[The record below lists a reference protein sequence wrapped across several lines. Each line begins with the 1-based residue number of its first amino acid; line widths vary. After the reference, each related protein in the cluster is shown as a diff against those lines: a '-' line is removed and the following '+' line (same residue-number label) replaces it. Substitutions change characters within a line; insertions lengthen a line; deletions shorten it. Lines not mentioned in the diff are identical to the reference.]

1 MLSKLKR
8 YQAIDI
14 HLLLNQVIKEN
25 EKTILTLNQAQ
36 MYDKGVT
43 DIDAPN
49 YKEQY
54 AESTKRQKLK
64 KATYKKIDFVTL
76 RWDGDFY
83 ESMKIILFNDNFVIT
98 ADDLK
103 WANWLEP
110 NTRFGKALGLTDE
123 SKSKL
128 RDLVRDSIIRKVRN
142 V

>member
-1 MLSKLKR
+1 MLNKLKK

-14 HLLLNQVIKEN
+14 RLLLNQAIKEN
-25 EKTILTLNQAQ
+25 EKAILQLNQDQ
-36 MYDKGVT
+36 MYIKGVT

-49 YKEQY
+49 YKERY
-54 AESTKRQKLK
+54 AESTKKQKLK
-64 KATYKKIDFVTL
+64 KATYKKVDFVTL

-83 ESMKIILFNDNFVIT
+83 ESMKIILFEDNFVIS

-123 SKSKL
+123 SMTQL
-128 RDLVRDSIIRKVRN
+128 RELVKDSIIRKIRQ
-142 V
+142 

>member
-1 MLSKLKR
+1 VLSNLKK
-8 YQAIDI
+8 YQTLDI
-14 HLLLNQVIKEN
+14 HQLLNMVIKEN
-25 EKTILTLNQAQ
+25 EKGIIKLNQDQ
-36 MYDKGVT
+36 MYEKGVT
-43 DIDAPN
+43 DTDAPN
-49 YKEQY
+49 YKERY

-64 KATYKKIDFVTL
+64 KATYKKIDFITL

-123 SKSKL
+123 SMSQL
-128 RDLVRDSIIRKVRN
+128 RELVRDSIIRKVRN